1 MYIMVL
7 VEMLDFNISL
17 NFIMYFEDCTHGLT
31 ILFSFYV
38 VLFLEY
44 HEEINNNHICKYM
57 QYLFQEL
64 IIEQPILKGAYIPS

>member
-1 MYIMVL
+1 MVL

-44 HEEINNNHICKYM
+44 HEEINNNHICQCM